1 MTQITLNLPD
11 DLISR
16 LSSVKEQIPHII
28 ELGLRELNATSQIG
42 FKGSAE
48 ILEFLASLP
57 TSEEIIALRPNNI
70 LQQQINTLLEKNR
83 LGQLTALEEKQW
95 EQYQY
100 LEHLVRMAK
109 AKAFLKLKQEDKNE

>member
-70 LQQQINTLLEKNR
+70 LQQH
-83 LGQLTALEEKQW
+83 
-95 EQYQY
+95 QY